1 MGVWMQAALLLL
13 VWLLCSALGAHVHGC
28 DIAADGGPD
37 GGSNRNSHG
46 DTNLVAHGCAYCS
59 AHSSSNR
66 CTHGIT
72 DRSAVCSS
80 HTIAYSVPDSS
91 SMRRWLARMS

>member
-1 MGVWMQAALLLL
+1 MRLQSGLL
-13 VWLLCSALGAHVHGC
+13 VLCGLLCSALGAHVHGC
-28 DIAADGGPD
+28 DLGADGGPD
-37 GGSNRNSHG
+37 GGTDSNSHG
-46 DTNLVAHGCAYCS
+46 DTNLVAHGCAYCGT
-59 AHSSSNR
+59 HRSSDR

-91 SMRRWLARMS
+91 SMRRWLARMP

>member
-1 MGVWMQAALLLL
+1 M
-13 VWLLCSALGAHVHGC
+13 HGC

-72 DRSAVCSS
+72 DRSAF
-80 HTIAYSVPDSS
+80 YEPDSVPDSS
-91 SMRRWLARMS
+91 SMRRWLARMP